1 MLIADPQVIDHRSY
15 PGRPTWLK
23 VLTQFIVD
31 SNLRKSWKAAKR
43 LSPDIIIFLGDMMDG
58 GRYRMLD
65 DEYESYYARF
75 NDIFQTRNGTQ
86 KYYLVGN
93 HDVGLGSNK
102 AFSVKARQR
111 YLSHFGQTN
120 YQVPVAN
127 HSLVFIDAPGL
138 VEEDYVRY
146 EQDEAFEDWTGM
158 PGGTIEYVNRLAQE
172 ANPRPRILF
181 THIPLSRSA
190 LATCGPLR
198 ERGSI
203 QRGAGVGYQN
213 LLGRHTSQ
221 FLLDNIK
228 PLVVFS
234 GDDHDYCEVRHPIGE
249 DSGQTVR
256 EISVKSFSMAM
267 GIRRPGFQLLS
278 LVAPDPS
285 SPYRQ
290 TFADTPCHLPD
301 QMHIYTHVYAIFG
314 FISILVLSYLNAKQ
328 PKTKNRPAELG
339 LLKVP
344 QRGPGVPLLRSASL
358 NVPSPRVLRSRPMT
372 PIGSPMIPSSP
383 VLFAATVDDEDEISY
398 PPSPNTA
405 PMTPGSFFDLG
416 EDHTFS
422 LPSPVMTSDSQKRK
436 SFWTRTKERKRPGW
450 SEARHQ
456 PWYNSLRNLFDLI
469 GCSSLCSGSQQR
481 GFVGRLVVDFGSCA
495 WPPVANPSLQ
505 RPELTIVREHPEL
518 RICFSSSLGSIAAI
532 YNPADCRDGVSPGS
546 DRQHVVSDLHLDI
559 ELVFRVLTFDSID
572 VNVKCRLSREW
583 VQCKP
588 CNVYV
593 HRYRPMNSADIPRV
607 KDMHHNILKSSSTA
621 AMLRQSL
628 FHLHRRTFVAFI
640 PAKPSPNR
648 TATKPLI
655 IGFATAH
662 IALHGLD
669 IPPEITVVNVAV
681 DTLYRRHGIGEN
693 LIRAVTASLLMSATA
708 RRPAEG
714 DALVSVELRER
725 NPVVGYFQKLGW
737 EKEEVRRT
745 LTRWGKSF

>member
-75 NDIFQTRNGTQ
+75 NAIFQTRNGTQ

-102 AFSVKARQR
+102 AFSAKARQR

-158 PGGTIEYVNRLAQE
+158 PGGTIEYVNRLAQ
-172 ANPRPRILF
+172 
-181 THIPLSRSA
+181 
-190 LATCGPLR
+190 
-198 ERGSI
+198 
-203 QRGAGVGYQN
+203 
-213 LLGRHTSQ
+213 
-221 FLLDNIK
+221 
-228 PLVVFS
+228 VFS
-234 GDDHDYCEVRHPIGE
+234 GDDHDYCEVRHPIGD

-290 TFADTPCHLPD
+290 T
-301 QMHIYTHVYAIFG
+301 
-314 FISILVLSYLNAKQ
+314 ILVLSYLNAKQ

-416 EDHTFS
+416 EDHAFS
-422 LPSPVMTSDSQKRK
+422 LPSP
-436 SFWTRTKERKRPGW
+436 
-450 SEARHQ
+450 
-456 PWYNSLRNLFDLI
+456 NSLSPIHHYAHGNAAETGPSLFN
-469 GCSSLCSGSQQR
+469 S
-481 GFVGRLVVDFGSCA
+481 
-495 WPPVANPSLQ
+495 NLQ
-505 RPELTIVREHPEL
+505 RPELTIIVEMVSLQAQTDNMSSPISTSTL
-518 RICFSSSLGSIAAI
+518 SSSSEYSLSTVSTSTSSVDYLGSGFNA
-532 YNPADCRDGVSPGS
+532 S
-546 DRQHVVSDLHLDI
+546 
-559 ELVFRVLTFDSID
+559 RVM
-572 VNVKCRLSREW
+572 
-583 VQCKP
+583 
-588 CNVYV
+588 
-593 HRYRPMNSADIPRV
+593 YRPMNSADIPRV

-708 RRPAEG
+708 GAP
-714 DALVSVELRER
+714 L
-725 NPVVGYFQKLGW
+725 
-737 EKEEVRRT
+737 KEM
-745 LTRWGKSF
+745 RWFLSS

>member
-75 NDIFQTRNGTQ
+75 NAIFQTRNGTQ

-102 AFSVKARQR
+102 AFSAKARQR

-146 EQDEAFEDWTGM
+146 EQGEAFEDWTGM

-416 EDHTFS
+416 EDHAFS
-422 LPSPVMTSDSQKRK
+422 LPSPQIVEM
-436 SFWTRTKERKRPGW
+436 
-450 SEARHQ
+450 
-456 PWYNSLRNLFDLI
+456 
-469 GCSSLCSGSQQR
+469 
-481 GFVGRLVVDFGSCA
+481 V
-495 WPPVANPSLQ
+495 SLQ
-505 RPELTIVREHPEL
+505 AQTDNMSSPISTSTL
-518 RICFSSSLGSIAAI
+518 SSSSEYSLSTVSTSTSSVDYLGSGFNA
-532 YNPADCRDGVSPGS
+532 S
-546 DRQHVVSDLHLDI
+546 
-559 ELVFRVLTFDSID
+559 RVM
-572 VNVKCRLSREW
+572 
-583 VQCKP
+583 
-588 CNVYV
+588 
-593 HRYRPMNSADIPRV
+593 YRPMNSADIPRV

-737 EKEEVRRT
+737 EKEEVRRS